1 MNSAQFV
8 VKNSSKLY
16 QIFSTRLIATT
27 VTRFNN
33 KNDVTEIFDP
43 PENLELA
50 ILNYET
56 RKNDPIDVKKA
67 RLLYQSRKRG
77 MLENG
82 LLLSTFAAKY
92 LANMNEKQTDEYD
105 KIINLPSNDWDI
117 FYWAM
122 NMKPT
127 PKEFDNETMCLLK
140 EYVKNINCETRLEQ
154 PAL

>member
-1 MNSAQFV
+1 MNSVQFV
-8 VKNSSKLY
+8 TKNSSKLY
-16 QIFSTRLIATT
+16 QIFSKRLIATT
-27 VTRFNN
+27 TSRVN
-33 KNDVTEIFDP
+33 KNDETEIFDP

-92 LANMNEKQTDEYD
+92 LANMNERQTDEYD

-127 PKEFDNETMCLLK
+127 PKEFDNEMMSLLK